1 MIFSISSWYNLLG
14 VQLLA
19 PLLALALD
27 LLLGDPPNRF
37 HPTVAMGSFIFWIER
52 QAPKEG
58 RVRQFLF
65 GAIMVSLGA
74 LLAALFALLVIW
86 AISRLPFLVLLA
98 VQVVLLKMTFSIRR
112 MRRVACEIVSALRS
126 GELDEARQ
134 LVSFHLVSRNTRQLE
149 TGHLASATIES
160 LTESLTDSFVSPL
173 FMYLLGGL
181 PLAWAY
187 RFVNTADSIL
197 GYRDERREYLGKF
210 AARLDDVL
218 NYIPARIAGLV
229 VVLAASLA
237 NGSMRGAWRTMLH
250 QHGRT
255 ASPASGW
262 TMSAAAGALG
272 VTLEKIDH
280 YRLEGGD
287 RQPAVVDILS
297 ARRLVSAAALLWALS
312 CTLIIWALVEGGNV
326 G

>member
-1 MIFSISSWYNLLG
+1 MGINSWYSWLG

-37 HPTVAMGSFIFWIER
+37 HPTAAMGSYLFWVER
-52 QAPKEG
+52 QSPKEG

-65 GAIMVSLGA
+65 GMLMVSLGA
-74 LLAALFALLVIW
+74 LLAALFVLLVIW
-86 AISRLPFLVLLA
+86 AVSRLPFLVLLA
-98 VQVVLLKMTFSIRR
+98 VQVVLLKMTFSVRR
-112 MRRVACEIVSALRS
+112 MLRVACEIVSALRS
-126 GELDEARQ
+126 GELDAARQ
-134 LVSFHLVSRNTRQLE
+134 LVAFHLVSRNTQELE
-149 TGHLASATIES
+149 IGHLASATIES

-173 FMYLLGGL
+173 CMYLIGGL

-218 NYIPARIAGLV
+218 NYIPARIAGWV

-237 NGSMRGAWRTMLH
+237 NGSLGGAWRTMVR

-297 ARRLVSAAALLWALS
+297 ARRLVSAAALLWALA
-312 CTLIIWALVEGGNV
+312 CTLILSALMGAGHVW
-326 G
+326 